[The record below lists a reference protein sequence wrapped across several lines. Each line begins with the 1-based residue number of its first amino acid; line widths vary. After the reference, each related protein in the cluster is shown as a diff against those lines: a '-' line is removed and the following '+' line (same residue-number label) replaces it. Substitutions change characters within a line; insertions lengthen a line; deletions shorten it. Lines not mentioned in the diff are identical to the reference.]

1 MCKIETPRVLNDGIQ
16 VFSKSIYDITTDNNC
31 NGIVFLLNLHLV
43 GLYVFILRNK
53 KHKKAPEK
61 KLGELLQP
69 PLVEEALSRLI
80 ISAHAN

>member
-1 MCKIETPRVLNDGIQ
+1 
-16 VFSKSIYDITTDNNC
+16 
-31 NGIVFLLNLHLV
+31 V